1 MPEVRE
7 KLSVGAAR
15 RRAKVS
21 RPSLAGLRRIP
32 VSEAGLVL
40 ARGGRPP
47 TTLMAGWEDFV
58 IIFAPPRSG
67 KTGLMSAMITG
78 IPGPVLTT
86 STRTDVYSHTVLPR
100 SERGPVLVLN
110 PGGEGGIPTSLRWDL
125 LQDCHTAQGAIGRAG
140 YLMAAAPKDSGGK
153 DAWWDARGAELLR
166 YMLHAAAI
174 SGATM
179 READRW
185 VRDPLAGEPRSI
197 LAMPDAAAGWLEKL
211 EALTASDSDQLRGIT
226 ASAAGALAWMDDP
239 HMASVACP
247 ERDDFDAWD
256 FLTSNGT
263 VYLIGTDRPHN
274 SAAPFFACFTAH
286 LFDTAK
292 LIASASPG
300 GRLDPPLGLVIDE
313 PAITCPVPLAQWSA
327 EAGGHGITL
336 VTGFQ
341 SPAQL
346 TGRWG
351 ADGGRTIRDNASVQL
366 IMGGYK
372 DPAELEALSAV
383 CGMRDTW
390 DSVKGPSGKTRT
402 PRQERLYPPE
412 QIRTLAEWRAVLLHR
427 SARPLTVKLTP
438 VWEQPGYERAP
449 EGYTVPK
456 PALPQPIAAI
466 EAPRPAVTAGSPAGL
481 PGPRE

>member
-1 MPEVRE
+1 M
-7 KLSVGAAR
+7 
-15 RRAKVS
+15 
-21 RPSLAGLRRIP
+21 
-32 VSEAGLVL
+32 
-40 ARGGRPP
+40 
-47 TTLMAGWEDFV
+47 
-58 IIFAPPRSG
+58 
-67 KTGLMSAMITG
+67 
-78 IPGPVLTT
+78 
-86 STRTDVYSHTVLPR
+86 
-100 SERGPVLVLN
+100 LVLN

-140 YLMAAAPKDSGGK
+140 YLMAAAPKASGGK

-166 YMLHAAAI
+166 IMLHAAAI

-197 LAMPDAAAGWLEKL
+197 LAMPGAAAGWLEKL

-263 VYLIGTDRPHN
+263 VYLIGTDKPHN

-313 PAITCPVPLAQWSA
+313 PRSPARSRSRSGRRKPAATASPWSPDSSPPPSSP
-327 EAGGHGITL
+327 AGGAPT
-336 VTGFQ
+336 
-341 SPAQL
+341 AA
-346 TGRWG
+346 GR
-351 ADGGRTIRDNASVQL
+351 
-366 IMGGYK
+366 
-372 DPAELEALSAV
+372 SA
-383 CGMRDTW
+383 TTP
-390 DSVKGPSGKTRT
+390 PSSSSWAATRT
-402 PRQERLYPPE
+402 PPS
-412 QIRTLAEWRAVLLHR
+412 WRPCPRCA
-427 SARPLTVKLTP
+427 ACGTP
-438 VWEQPGYERAP
+438 GTR
-449 EGYTVPK
+449 
-456 PALPQPIAAI
+456 
-466 EAPRPAVTAGSPAGL
+466 
-481 PGPRE
+481 